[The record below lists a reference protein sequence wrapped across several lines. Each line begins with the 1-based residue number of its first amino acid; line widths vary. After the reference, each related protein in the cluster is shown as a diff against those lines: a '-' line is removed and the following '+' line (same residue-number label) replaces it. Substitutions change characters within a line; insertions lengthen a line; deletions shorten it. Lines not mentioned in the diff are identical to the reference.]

1 MWLVCILT
9 IIFAT
14 IQVSLIR
21 SCRTKRMRTKLFS
34 AIFLTVAVFFLFSC
48 GEDPYDGSGTFY
60 GTSISSS
67 QTSLY
72 AKAGEIQDPS
82 VIDRFVR
89 IHGEFE
95 PDLDILLSAYKYQA
109 SYVDDT
115 TVVVT
120 SLASGSQETMTV
132 IDRDS
137 VVIWEGRD
145 TVRQY
150 TQHLGAFKYKRLHYT
165 EVMDEDS
172 NVLITNFL
180 NCMYVIPSGPD
191 LLMPITFYY
200 HKKGSGSSIS
210 ERKGKGNNEFNLG
223 YLAGFGDT
231 DTVLVYR
238 YNLRLRKQ

>member
-1 MWLVCILT
+1 MVKSLNVFLLLLATGVILFT
-9 IIFAT
+9 
-14 IQVSLIR
+14 
-21 SCRTKRMRTKLFS
+21 SCK
-34 AIFLTVAVFFLFSC
+34 
-48 GEDPYDGSGTFY
+48 EDAYDGSGTFY
-60 GTSISSS
+60 GTSLSSS

-72 AKAGEIQDPS
+72 AKAGEINDRS

-89 IHGEFE
+89 IHGDFE
-95 PDLDILLSAYKYQA
+95 PNLDILLSAYKYQA
-109 SYVDDT
+109 MYMDDT

-150 TQHLGAFKYKRLHYT
+150 TQHLEAFKYKRLHYT
-165 EVMDEDS
+165 EVLDEDS
-172 NVLITNFL
+172 NVLVTNFL
-180 NCMYVIPSGPD
+180 NCMFVIPSGPD

-200 HKKGSGSSIS
+200 HKKGSGSTIS
-210 ERKGKGNNEFNLG
+210 ERRGRGNNEFNPG
-223 YLAGFGDT
+223 YMSGLGDT

-238 YNLRLRKQ
+238 YTLRLRKQ